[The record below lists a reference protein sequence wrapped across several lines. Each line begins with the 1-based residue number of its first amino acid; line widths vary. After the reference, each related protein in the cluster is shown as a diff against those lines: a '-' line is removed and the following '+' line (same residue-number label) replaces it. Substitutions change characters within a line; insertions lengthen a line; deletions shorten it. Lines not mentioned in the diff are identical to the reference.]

1 MRKNVRL
8 CVTAVVCLLFVTV
21 AVFSLWAYGDSQRVS
36 SLGETEYSERLQV
49 NGSSA
54 SADTVV
60 AALDALSDAY
70 DVSIM
75 RVVASLGDDGG
86 QETVYA
92 GAFSWD
98 TFPVDQL
105 CLLSGSV
112 PSDGEG
118 FLASWE
124 TGEPDQTGLM
134 YSFAGSSRVSVRPLG
149 EAVSDSAGE
158 TTSDSASEGS
168 SASTAVAQ
176 ASAAPALSGPDGI
189 YLVTSTRPYDADAV
203 NQALSQLF
211 GLSVD
216 ELLSVRTTHVSA
228 PSVVMYASVAIAVVS
243 GCAYLLFVVSAPVS
257 DAKRIG
263 VCKMLGWSG
272 GATWSSVAVP
282 VLASQACAA
291 VLADA
296 LLLLLASPVG
306 WDFVAALVAA
316 QAVVVLLTQAM
327 GALALLVIMR
337 IPVASMLGNGVSLRV
352 PLAASVSLKLLVVA
366 GIVVV
371 MAGMS
376 GTFDDVA
383 EQCRSV
389 ALWNREGGS
398 YYVFASSA
406 LTDEQLRSV
415 FSGDTSYSDKFASL
429 YEMLNDEYGG
439 CYVTA
444 GESVP
449 LEQGAEASYRV
460 LSSASGD
467 ASATGG
473 AVDPVSVSATGAADP
488 VSASATGTT
497 DPAAAGRATSREWTE
512 MDVNANYLDGID
524 LTDEAGNPIRIDESD
539 ARRVV
544 LLPST
549 MPEEDRRTVLSRV
562 AYNLDTMYQAESV
575 RWGDAASTW
584 DGGLDVMVYQGGREL
599 FSFSRS
605 VGEDTGYLVEDP
617 FFLVLTKANA
627 SNMERSSLALT
638 GTSARMLLPFDDG
651 EAQHLEG
658 WLAENGFADDEIAL
672 APLSDAFSEETARML
687 SSMGLLAAVVGLVL
701 ALDAGTSW
709 LLASLLVMSHGRR
722 YAVERLLGWGWP
734 ARHERGLRIVGAVA
748 TLAAAAMLVLGCGA
762 VAMVVGAACLGVDAL
777 VLMMVLRRSE
787 GRSVMALVKGA

>member
-1 MRKNVRL
+1 M
-8 CVTAVVCLLFVTV
+8 
-21 AVFSLWAYGDSQRVS
+21 
-36 SLGETEYSERLQV
+36 
-49 NGSSA
+49 
-54 SADTVV
+54 
-60 AALDALSDAY
+60 
-70 DVSIM
+70 
-75 RVVASLGDDGG
+75 
-86 QETVYA
+86 
-92 GAFSWD
+92 
-98 TFPVDQL
+98 
-105 CLLSGSV
+105 
-112 PSDGEG
+112 
-118 FLASWE
+118 
-124 TGEPDQTGLM
+124 
-134 YSFAGSSRVSVRPLG
+134 
-149 EAVSDSAGE
+149 
-158 TTSDSASEGS
+158 
-168 SASTAVAQ
+168 
-176 ASAAPALSGPDGI
+176 
-189 YLVTSTRPYDADAV
+189 
-203 NQALSQLF
+203 
-211 GLSVD
+211 
-216 ELLSVRTTHVSA
+216 
-228 PSVVMYASVAIAVVS
+228 
-243 GCAYLLFVVSAPVS
+243 
-257 DAKRIG
+257 
-263 VCKMLGWSG
+263 
-272 GATWSSVAVP
+272 
-282 VLASQACAA
+282 
-291 VLADA
+291 
-296 LLLLLASPVG
+296 
-306 WDFVAALVAA
+306 
-316 QAVVVLLTQAM
+316 LLTQAM
-327 GALALLVIMR
+327 GALALLVIRR

-366 GIVVV
+366 GIVAV

-383 EQCRSV
+383 EQFRSV

-415 FSGDTSYSDKFASL
+415 SSGDTSYSDKFASL

-473 AVDPVSVSATGAADP
+473 AADP
-488 VSASATGTT
+488 STTRSAT

-512 MDVNANYLDGID
+512 MDVNVNYLDGID

-599 FSFSRS
+599 FSFSHS

-638 GTSARMLLPFDDG
+638 GTSARMLLPIDDG

>member
-21 AVFSLWAYGDSQRVS
+21 ALFSLWAYGDSQRVS
-36 SLGETEYSERLQV
+36 FLGETEYSERLQV
-49 NGSSA
+49 NGSSV
-54 SADTVV
+54 SADTVA

-75 RVVASLGDDGG
+75 RVVSSLGDDGG

-112 PSDGEG
+112 PSEGEG

-149 EAVSDSAGE
+149 EAVSDFAGE
-158 TTSDSASEGS
+158 TTSGSASEGS
-168 SASTAVAQ
+168 SASAAP
-176 ASAAPALSGPDGI
+176 ASATPALSGPDGI

-228 PSVVMYASVAIAVVS
+228 PSVVMYASVAIAAVS

-282 VLASQACAA
+282 VLASQACVA

-316 QAVVVLLTQAM
+316 QVVVVLLTQAM
-327 GALALLVIMR
+327 GALALLVIRR

-366 GIVVV
+366 GIVAV

-376 GTFDDVA
+376 GTFDDVV

-415 FSGDTSYSDKFASL
+415 SSGDTAYSDKFASL

-449 LEQGAEASYRV
+449 LEQGAEVSYRV

-467 ASATGG
+467 ASATGD
-473 AVDPVSVSATGAADP
+473 ATDPSTTRSAADP
-488 VSASATGTT
+488 VWASATGTT
-497 DPAAAGRATSREWTE
+497 DPAAADRATSREWTE
-512 MDVNANYLDGID
+512 MDVNVNYLDGIG
-524 LTDEAGNPIRIDESD
+524 LTDEAGNPIRIEESD

-549 MPEEDRRTVLSRV
+549 MPEGDRRTVLSRV

-638 GTSARMLLPFDDG
+638 GTSARMLLPVDDG

-709 LLASLLVMSHGRR
+709 LLASLLVMAHGRR

-734 ARHERGLRIVGAVA
+734 ARHERGLRLVGAVA
-748 TLAAAAMLVLGCGA
+748 TLVAAAMLVLGCGA
-762 VAMVVGAACLGVDAL
+762 VAMVAGAACLGVDAL